1 MAEIVPLILD
11 SIKGFKEL
19 RGRLGVRRLACEP
32 EVSTA
37 WRLQSLKGFFL
48 HCQIGGYVDVH
59 RPDILVAEPHRD
71 SGDVHA
77 GLQQVHGGGVAKMGS
92 SPFQA

>member
-1 MAEIVPLILD
+1 MSAYSEHD
-11 SIKGFKEL
+11 SKSFEEGQEFVAWL
-19 RGRLGVRRLACEP
+19 EP

-48 HCQIGGYVDVH
+48 HCQIGGYVDV
-59 RPDILVAEPHRD
+59 RRLDILVAEPHRD

-77 GLQQVHGGGVAKMGS
+77 GLQQVHGGGVAKMES
-92 SPFQA
+92 SPFSPLW